1 MSFSLH
7 NKSAILFDMDGV
19 LYDSM
24 PNHSKAWSQAMERYG
39 MHMTP
44 HDVYLNEGATGHD
57 TVVRISL
64 RDRGYEASEKEIDEI
79 YSYKAE
85 LFRSMPEARIMPG
98 AQEVFR
104 KAAAA
109 GLKILIVTGSGQ
121 KNLIEKVQRDYKGY
135 ITRDRMVT
143 AFEVTRGKPYPD
155 PYLKGLE
162 IAGVPASEAVV
173 VENAPLGIRAAVA
186 AGIDTIAVN
195 TGPLEDEVLKAE
207 GPVLMLHSMN
217 ELSEWID
224 SDGSAARQDNLKLSV
239 IMPVYNSEHSLRATL
254 DSVLGQDMDDMEVI
268 AVNDGSTDGSLSILE
283 EYSARDSR
291 LRVISQPNGRQGKAR
306 NAGLDIARGEFI
318 AYMDSDDL
326 LSDGFYS
333 SLYKAATEKNADIA
347 FAEIKRINGTG
358 VKYFYG
364 LREPQQV
371 ESIEDKLRICHCPP
385 SFCSVN
391 MIVRRSVIGSLG
403 LRFAEG
409 VFYEDAAYVF
419 RLLCGSGRLVSV
431 PDAQYIYIHHSG
443 STVHSRQTAAKQ
455 LDKYNAHKEVVRIA
469 AEYKV
474 KLPDKF
480 LNITKR
486 HWSLGPLC
494 LLKIREKEGVETFR
508 LFDFIPVWRRRATGQ
523 E

>member
-1 MSFSLH
+1 MAFSLKD
-7 NKSAILFDMDGV
+7 KSAILFDMDGV
-19 LYDSM
+19 LYESM
-24 PNHSKAWSQAMERYG
+24 PNHSKAWSQAMERFG

-64 RDRGYEASEKEIDEI
+64 RDRGYEANDSEIDEI
-79 YSYKAE
+79 YGYKAR
-85 LFRSMPEARIMPG
+85 LFRSMPEARVMPG
-98 AQEVFR
+98 SQDVFR

-121 KNLIEKVQRDYKGY
+121 KNLIERVQQDFKGY
-135 ITRDRMVT
+135 ITRNRMVT

-162 IAGVPASEAVV
+162 IAGVPASQAVV

-195 TGPLEDEVLKAE
+195 TGPLEDEILGAE

-217 ELSEWID
+217 ELSEWLD
-224 SDGSAARQDNLKLSV
+224 RELPERQEKVKLSV
-239 IMPVYNSEHSLRATL
+239 IMPVYNSECSLRATL
-254 DSVLGQDMDDMEVI
+254 DSVLGQDMESMEVI
-268 AVNDGSTDGSLSILE
+268 AVNDGSTDGSLAILE
-283 EYSARDSR
+283 EYAARDRR
-291 LRVISQPNGRQGKAR
+291 LKVMSQPNGRQGKAR
-306 NAGLDIARGEFI
+306 NTGLGVARGEFI
-318 AYMDSDDL
+318 AYMDSDDI

-333 SLYKAATEKNADIA
+333 SLYKAATEKDADIA
-347 FAEIKRINGTG
+347 FAEIKRVNGTG

-364 LREPQQV
+364 LKDQVTV
-371 ESIEDKLRICHCPP
+371 ESIEDKLRVCHCPP

-391 MIVRRSVIGSLG
+391 MIVRRSVIDSLR

-419 RLLCGSGRLVSV
+419 RLFCGCGRLVTV
-431 PDAQYIYIHHSG
+431 PEAQYTYIHHSG

-455 LDKYNAHKEVVRIA
+455 LDKYRAHKEVVRIA
-469 AEYKV
+469 AEYGV
-474 KLPDKF
+474 KLPAKF

-494 LLKIREKEGVETFR
+494 LLKVREREGVETFY
-508 LFDFIPVWRRRATGQ
+508 LFDFIPVWRCKATGQ